1 MAATTQV
8 PASSTRALEAV
19 DRYLQISV
27 FLLVATGILALIS
40 TGKLDYITCSL
51 AAGVII
57 FKAIRIYRG
66 PAPEIPPRTATLLVL
81 LYCLFFPFDLSLVSR
96 NLAATS
102 ANPSLFG
109 AVLAAIH
116 LLLFATVVRI
126 LSARTRRDFSFLAML
141 ALASLLASAILT
153 AETSFLAFLALFLIF
168 AVSTFIALEL
178 NRAAGAAAPA
188 LLDRAPTPRRL
199 GAALA
204 ATSFLVAAATLVLG
218 GVLFFLIPRFTGGYL
233 GILGARTQLLSGFT
247 DNVRLGKIGII
258 KKNSAVVMRIH
269 VDGSAVL
276 ASGVYW
282 RGVALQHF
290 DGFQWTTAAANT
302 VVIPGEVTGSYH
314 FALPAIPPADLRPLR
329 YRVLMEPLDTT
340 VVFLAPWP
348 AELYGRFAVSDD
360 VPIAAHREYLVLGKD
375 DSVLRSAPS
384 SARIEYS
391 ALSELA
397 TVSPGELRAASADYP
412 AEVRASSLQLPSLDP
427 RVVPLAQ
434 QITAR
439 ATTPYD
445 KAVALENYLQAH
457 YAYTLNLAGST
468 PSDPL
473 AYFLFQARAG
483 HCEYFATAMTV
494 MLRAVGIPARYV
506 TGFLPGEYN
515 DVGGDYI
522 VRASDAHT
530 WMEAYFSPYG
540 WITFDPTPPSAPPAG
555 GPFSRFALYWDWFQ
569 YTWGDWVINYDIAH
583 QVTLARSVQRST
595 LDWNAS
601 FRIRWRTLQE
611 QALAQ
616 MRIFQSRLIG
626 RRREMLMLL
635 VVLLLAL
642 AVIRFRSLF
651 GRGAQLW
658 RLWATPA
665 KPASPSLVVFS
676 YNEML
681 RLLEARGW
689 RKHPAQTSSEFA
701 ASIPSQLFAEP
712 VAALTQLYE
721 AARFGHHPPDSRS
734 LTAQLDRIRSLRRTP
749 SGPSVASTPLGSPP
763 GPSCSAV

>member
-1 MAATTQV
+1 
-8 PASSTRALEAV
+8 
-19 DRYLQISV
+19 
-27 FLLVATGILALIS
+27 
-40 TGKLDYITCSL
+40 
-51 AAGVII
+51 
-57 FKAIRIYRG
+57 
-66 PAPEIPPRTATLLVL
+66 
-81 LYCLFFPFDLSLVSR
+81 
-96 NLAATS
+96 
-102 ANPSLFG
+102 
-109 AVLAAIH
+109 
-116 LLLFATVVRI
+116 
-126 LSARTRRDFSFLAML
+126 
-141 ALASLLASAILT
+141 
-153 AETSFLAFLALFLIF
+153 
-168 AVSTFIALEL
+168 
-178 NRAAGAAAPA
+178 
-188 LLDRAPTPRRL
+188 
-199 GAALA
+199 
-204 ATSFLVAAATLVLG
+204 
-218 GVLFFLIPRFTGGYL
+218 
-233 GILGARTQLLSGFT
+233 
-247 DNVRLGKIGII
+247 
-258 KKNSAVVMRIH
+258 
-269 VDGSAVL
+269 
-276 ASGVYW
+276 
-282 RGVALQHF
+282 
-290 DGFQWTTAAANT
+290 
-302 VVIPGEVTGSYH
+302 
-314 FALPAIPPADLRPLR
+314 
-329 YRVLMEPLDTT
+329 
-340 VVFLAPWP
+340 
-348 AELYGRFAVSDD
+348 
-360 VPIAAHREYLVLGKD
+360 
-375 DSVLRSAPS
+375 
-384 SARIEYS
+384 
-391 ALSELA
+391 
-397 TVSPGELRAASADYP
+397 
-412 AEVRASSLQLPSLDP
+412 
-427 RVVPLAQ
+427 
-434 QITAR
+434 
-439 ATTPYD
+439 
-445 KAVALENYLQAH
+445 
-457 YAYTLNLAGST
+457 
-468 PSDPL
+468 
-473 AYFLFQARAG
+473 
-483 HCEYFATAMTV
+483 MTV